1 MIIYLKDFVLK
12 IAEEH
17 EMKLLSYTKD
27 AIRDAE
33 RELEKN
39 HDIAVED
46 IIAMLK
52 KKDELRKGFTSNDWE
67 RIEKEIKKMI
77 K

>member
-1 MIIYLKDFVLK
+1 MSIYLKDFVLK

-17 EMKLLSYTKD
+17 GVKLLSYTKD
-27 AIRDAE
+27 AVRDAE

-39 HDIAVED
+39 HSIAVED
-46 IIAMLK
+46 VIAMLK
-52 KKDELRKGFTSNDWE
+52 KKDELRKGFTRNDWE
-67 RIEKEIKKMI
+67 KIEKEIKKMT